1 MLAKDTN
8 REQVRSTEA
17 MTDAHHHHPHAPAGD
32 ASLRWALLLT
42 LGFAF
47 VEAGAGWWSGS
58 LALLGDAGHMIT
70 DSFSLALAVFAA
82 WLARRPV
89 SLRHS
94 YGLQRAEV
102 LAGLGNALLMLGV
115 IVALAV
121 AAIQRLLSPHPV
133 QGETVAVVAVIGL
146 IINIVVALKLA
157 HGRQTFNTRGALLH
171 VIGDLLGSVA
181 ALVAGLV
188 ITLTGWTPIDP
199 ILTLIIAALILAS
212 TWRLLQ
218 ETLHTL
224 MEGVPQHLSLAAI
237 GQAIAARP
245 GVTSVHDLHLW
256 SLSSEQVALSA
267 HIVVTNLADWENVLN
282 DVAETVRAL
291 GVDHVTLQ
299 PVPLLRQVRWLKKQ
313 TALSSPTGG
322 PGAPNAAS

>member
-1 MLAKDTN
+1 MND
-8 REQVRSTEA
+8 E
-17 MTDAHHHHPHAPAGD
+17 HHHPAHHASPTADDG
-32 ASLRWALLLT
+32 LRWALLLT
-42 LGFAF
+42 LGFAA

-58 LALLGDAGHMIT
+58 LALLGDAGHMVT

-82 WLARRPV
+82 WLARRPI

-121 AAIQRLLSPHPV
+121 AAVQRLLAPHPV
-133 QGETVAVVAVIGL
+133 QGEAVAVVAMLGL
-146 IINIVVALKLA
+146 VINIVVALKLA
-157 HGRQTFNTRGALLH
+157 RSQQTFNTRGALLH

-188 ITLTGWTPIDP
+188 IALTGWTPIDP
-199 ILTLIIAALILAS
+199 ILTLAIAALILAS

-224 MEGVPQHLSLAAI
+224 MEGVPPHLSLETI
-237 GQAIAARP
+237 GHAIAARP
-245 GVTSVHDLHLW
+245 GVSSVHDLHLW
-256 SLSSEQVALSA
+256 SVSSQQVALSA
-267 HIVVTNLADWENVLN
+267 HIVVIDLAQWETVLADVT
-282 DVAETVRAL
+282 ATVNAL
-291 GVDHVTLQ
+291 GIDHVTLQ
-299 PVPLLRQVRWLKKQ
+299 PVPLQRQVHWMRRD
-313 TALSSPTGG
+313 AAVEA
-322 PGAPNAAS
+322 APPPANRQ